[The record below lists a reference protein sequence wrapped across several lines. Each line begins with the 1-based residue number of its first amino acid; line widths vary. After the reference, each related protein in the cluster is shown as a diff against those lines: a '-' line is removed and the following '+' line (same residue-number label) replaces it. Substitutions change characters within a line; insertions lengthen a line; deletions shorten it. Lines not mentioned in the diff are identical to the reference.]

1 VSTPRKPD
9 LDRLV
14 AALTAAGRPD
24 ELAGRDAAVAAFRAA
39 SRPEGAGEGLRRRRR
54 WSFRRPLT
62 ALRPGLAAVGAVA
75 VVAAGVAAAA
85 YTQALPG
92 PAQDLAHTVFAPLGV
107 PANQSGHSADVTIAT
122 SGGTPSPR
130 PGGEYRLTLTASRL
144 RVPAGTAVAFA
155 GRVTEGG
162 AAAAD
167 VPVRLFERLAGTTTW
182 QLVASGVTGPRGG
195 FRLESPPLTAT
206 GVFRMVGPDAK
217 HSAAVR
223 VTVVSPLPASRS
235 ARPCFR
241 TEERGSEG
249 RATKRRGRKQGLR
262 ARGGERGKH

>member
-14 AALTAAGRPD
+14 AALTADGRPD
-24 ELAGRDAAVAAFRAA
+24 ELAGRDDAVAAFRAA
-39 SRPEGAGEGLRRRRR
+39 AAHEGAGEGARRRRR

-107 PANQSGHSADVTIAT
+107 PANQSGHAAAVTNAT

-130 PGGEYRLTLTASRL
+130 PGAGYRLTLTASRL
-144 RVPAGTAVAFA
+144 RVPAGTEVEFA

-167 VPVRLFERLAGTTTW
+167 VPVRLYERLAGTTTW
-182 QLVASGVTGPRGG
+182 QLVANGITGPRGG

-206 GVFRMVGPDAK
+206 AVFRVVGPSAK

-223 VTVVSPLPASRS
+223 VTVVSIEP
-235 ARPCFR
+235 
-241 TEERGSEG
+241 TGDG
-249 RATKRRGRKQGLR
+249 T
-262 ARGGERGKH
+262 

>member
-1 VSTPRKPD
+1 MSTPRKPD

-14 AALTAAGRPD
+14 AALTADGRPD

-39 SRPEGAGEGLRRRRR
+39 GRPEGAGEGPRRRRR

-122 SGGTPSPR
+122 SGGTPSSR
-130 PGGEYRLTLTASRL
+130 PGGDYRLTLTASRL

-167 VPVRLFERLAGTTTW
+167 VPVRLFERLAGTTAW

-223 VTVVSPLPASRS
+223 VTVVPLPPSGGLLS
-235 ARPCFR
+235 ARP
-241 TEERGSEG
+241 S
-249 RATKRRGRKQGLR
+249 
-262 ARGGERGKH
+262 GEA